1 MNIRSFR
8 NIHPKIASSVYV
20 DETAIVIGEV
30 TLAEDVSIWPLCVI
44 RADINDIKI
53 GARTNIQDG
62 TIIHVVLDYELAP
75 GGYNVEVGEDTTIG
89 HAVVL
94 HGCKIGNR
102 CLIGMNATILDGAII
117 GDDVIVGAN
126 SLVPNNKI
134 LEAGYLYFGN
144 PVKKIRA
151 LTDKD
156 KKHIQLN
163 ADLYVGW
170 KNEFQK
176 EYGFPVARSRSSRE

>member
-8 NIHPKIASSVYV
+8 NNRPKIAASAYV
-20 DETAIVIGEV
+20 DETSVIIGEV
-30 TLAEDVSIWPLCVI
+30 SLAEDVSIWPLCVI

-53 GARTNIQDG
+53 GARSNIQDG
-62 TIIHVVLDYELAP
+62 TMIHVVLDYEIAP

-94 HGCKIGNR
+94 HGCKIGDR
-102 CLIGMNATILDGAII
+102 CLIGMNATILDGAEI

-126 SLVPNNKI
+126 SLVPNNKK
-134 LEAGYLYFGN
+134 LESGFVYFGN
-144 PVKKIRA
+144 PVKQIRP

-170 KNEFQK
+170 KDEFQN
-176 EYGFPVARSRSSRE
+176 EYGSPVAR